1 MCGFSG
7 RQWWSAVAR
16 TRPARA
22 VALYQV
28 PVAAPCL
35 ARGAERCLARGAER
49 YLVLEVALCLV
60 HAVERY
66 LAREVVPCPAREA
79 ERYLAPEVVPCPV
92 HAVAPCLARE
102 AERYL
107 VREAV
112 PYPVH
117 AVAPSLAREAEPFR
131 VRVAVAILGAAQRS
145 HAATADSSAIW
156 VQRCGKTGP
165 LVLWARG
172 RRCQLNEGRSQL
184 NV

>member
-60 HAVERY
+60 HAVVPCLARGAERH
-66 LAREVVPCPAREA
+66 LAREV
-79 ERYLAPEVVPCPV
+79 
-92 HAVAPCLARE
+92 
-102 AERYL
+102 
-107 VREAV
+107 V